1 MKRFYSHYTF
11 IYPDTYLKN
20 NVVELDS
27 ENKIVRYFPFCRE
40 IEKTE
45 FYSGLLI
52 FYPGNI
58 NITENLKTQIYSYFE
73 ISKRETDTNIFA
85 FYE

>member
-40 IEKTE
+40 TEKTE
-45 FYSGLLI
+45 L
-52 FYPGNI
+52 
-58 NITENLKTQIYSYFE
+58 YSYFE